1 MSEWM
6 IVRKESTSTKI
17 KNYFKNMFFKIFNKN
32 KTQKIKKEKKNN
44 KTLKIKNKLSNGNI
58 NINDI
63 DIKELDPLIEAYKN
77 SNNELKKKVKK

>member
-6 IVRKESTSTKI
+6 IVRKETTSTKI